1 MALDEMAISHLRQ
14 GFPALN
20 QTIAGKPI
28 VFFDSPGG
36 SQVHSSVID
45 AMQKYLITSNSNA
58 HGAFSLSMRTD
69 EMTYKAREA
78 LADFLNASR
87 PEEIVFGPNMTTLT
101 FRISQAIGQTLKP
114 GDEIIV
120 TKLDHDAN
128 ISPWLALRDLGV
140 VVRFV
145 DFDPANCVLNMADLE
160 KFFSQKTKIVAVAYA
175 SNSVG
180 TINDLG
186 TIISIAHEVGAL
198 VYIDAV
204 HFAPHGP
211 IDVTELGCD
220 FLVCSAYKFFG
231 PHLGVLY
238 GRYELLKKL
247 PALKVVPAG
256 DEPPDKFE
264 TGTNNFE
271 GICGAS
277 VAVEYL
283 SSLGAQFGSE
293 YKPQF
298 NTLSSRRQSLK
309 TAMIAIRSYE
319 NQLCRKLLSG
329 LSQIPGIRVYGICDP
344 GKLDQRVPTVS
355 FTLEGLSPRDIALRL
370 NKKNIF
376 VWDGHFYAV
385 AALERLGLLDK
396 GGLVRVGLCH
406 YNTQQEVQLLLESL
420 SEIRNG

>member
-1 MALDEMAISHLRQ
+1 MALDEMAVFHLRQ
-14 GFPALN
+14 NFPALK
-20 QTIAGKPI
+20 QTIEGKPI

-36 SQVHSSVID
+36 SQVHGSVLE
-45 AMQKYLITSNSNA
+45 AMRRYLITSNSNA
-58 HGAFSLSMRTD
+58 HGAFSASMRTD
-69 EMTYKAREA
+69 EMTYRARKNF
-78 LADFLNASR
+78 ADFLNADS

-101 FRISQAIGQTLKP
+101 FRISQAIGQTLDP

-128 ISPWLALRDLGV
+128 ISPWLTLKNLGV
-140 VVRFV
+140 TVRFV
-145 DFDPANCVLNMADLE
+145 DFNPSDCMLNMADFE
-160 KFFSQKTKIVAVAYA
+160 RFINRKTKVVAVGYA

-180 TINDLG
+180 SINDVKA
-186 TIISIAHEVGAL
+186 IARMAHEVGAL

-231 PHLGVLY
+231 PHIGVLY
-238 GRYELLKKL
+238 GRHDLLEAL
-247 PALKVVPAG
+247 PATKVVPAG

-277 VAVEYL
+277 AAIEYL
-283 SSLGAQFGSE
+283 SSVGERFGAE
-293 YKPQF
+293 YKTQLLD
-298 NTLSSRRQSLK
+298 LSSRRQNLK
-309 TAMIAIRSYE
+309 AAMIAIRSHE
-319 NQLCRKLLSG
+319 NQLCQKLLSG
-329 LSQIPGIRVYGICDP
+329 LSQIPGIHIYGICEP
-344 GKLDQRVPTVS
+344 ENLDQRVPTVS
-355 FTLEGLSPRDIALRL
+355 FTVQGLSPRDIALRL

-406 YNTQQEVQLLLESL
+406 YNTEKEVQLLLESL
-420 SEIRNG
+420 WEIRNG

>member
-1 MALDEMAISHLRQ
+1 MALDEMAVFHIRQ
-14 GFPALN
+14 GFPALR
-20 QTIAGKPI
+20 QTIEGKPI

-36 SQVHSSVID
+36 SQVHSSAID
-45 AMQKYLITSNSNA
+45 AIQRYLITSNSNA
-58 HGAFSLSMRTD
+58 HGAFSSSMRTD
-69 EMTYKAREA
+69 EMTYRARENF
-78 LADFLNASR
+78 ADFLNADR

-114 GDEIIV
+114 GDEVIV
-120 TKLDHDAN
+120 TRLDHDAN

-145 DFDPANCVLNMADLE
+145 DFDSANCVLNMADIERFL
-160 KFFSQKTKIVAVAYA
+160 SQRTKIVAVAYA

-180 TINDLG
+180 AINDVK
-186 TIISIAHEVGAL
+186 TITRMAHEVGAL

-277 VAVEYL
+277 AAIEYL
-283 SSLGAQFGSE
+283 SFLGAQFGSE

-298 NTLSSRRQSLK
+298 NTLSSHRQNLK
-309 TAMIAIRSYE
+309 AAMIAIRSYE